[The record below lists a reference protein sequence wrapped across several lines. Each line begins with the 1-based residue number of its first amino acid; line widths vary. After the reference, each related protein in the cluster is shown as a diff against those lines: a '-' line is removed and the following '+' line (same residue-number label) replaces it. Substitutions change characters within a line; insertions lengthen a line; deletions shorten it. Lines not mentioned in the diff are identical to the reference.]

1 MYILK
6 GMYLKVSSS
15 LDSISFLF
23 TDQNWSNLSEKDKEE
38 IINNKKL
45 LAFILVT
52 KILSLF
58 DLPWTKMTLS

>member
-38 IINNKKL
+38 IIYNKKL